1 MTTKANVINASSTK
15 SDIIDAASE
24 LISTQE
30 DEINRMT
37 NVLSSIKEEK
47 QTLTDLLVATAIF
60 SLLFWAQARGNTR
73 VFSLC
78 ICSSI
83 DVVAK
88 M

>member
-47 QTLTDLLVATAIF
+47 QTLTYLLVATAIF
-60 SLLFWAQARGNTR
+60 SLLF
-73 VFSLC
+73 
-78 ICSSI
+78 
-83 DVVAK
+83 
-88 M
+88 